1 LTEATS
7 RFLRACRREPVD
19 RTPVWFMRQAG
30 RYMAEYRA
38 IRQKHS
44 LLEICAQPELAAE
57 VSLQPIKRLDIDA
70 AIIFA
75 DILLP
80 LVPMGIDLEF
90 AAGEGPVI
98 HNPIRARTDVERL
111 RVLDPEEAVPATLQA
126 IRLVSQELP
135 DDVPLIGFAGGLF
148 TVASYMIE
156 GGSSRN
162 YIRTKQLMYGEP
174 ETWSLLMERLA
185 DMTSRYLRGQVEAGA
200 RAIQIFDS
208 WAGALSPH
216 DYRAH
221 VLPHLRRIVA
231 SVQALGVPVIVF
243 GTSTFGILDLLASS
257 GADVVGVDWRVD
269 IDQGW
274 ARVGHDRAVQGN
286 LDPVLLFAPQA
297 EIERQVRAI
306 LAHVANRDGHIFNLG
321 HGILPQTPV
330 ENVQFVAELV
340 HRISERA

>member
-1 LTEATS
+1 
-7 RFLRACRREPVD
+7 
-19 RTPVWFMRQAG
+19 MRQAG
-30 RYMAEYRA
+30 RYMAEYRTL
-38 IRQKHS
+38 REKHT

-57 VSLQPIKRLDIDA
+57 VTLQPIKRLDVDS

-90 AAGEGPVI
+90 AAGEGPII
-98 HNPIRARTDVERL
+98 HNPVRTRADIERL
-111 RVLDPEEAVPATLQA
+111 RVLDPEEAVPATLKA
-126 IRLVSQELP
+126 IRLVTHELP
-135 DDVPLIGFAGGLF
+135 GDLPLIGFAGGLF

-162 YIRTKQLMYGEP
+162 YLRTKQLMYGEP
-174 ETWSLLMERLA
+174 ETWALLMERLA

-200 RAIQIFDS
+200 RAVQIFDS
-208 WAGALSPH
+208 WAGALSPR

-221 VLPHLRRIVA
+221 VLPHTQRIVA
-231 SVQALGVPVIVF
+231 SLQALDVPVIIF
-243 GTSTFGILDLLASS
+243 GTGTSGLLDLLAST

-269 IDQGW
+269 LDRAWKRIGY
-274 ARVGHDRAVQGN
+274 DRAVQGN
-286 LDPVLLFAPQA
+286 LDPVLLFAPRA
-297 EIERQVRAI
+297 EIERQVDAI
-306 LAHVANRDGHIFNLG
+306 LEQAAGRDGHIFNLG

-340 HRISERA
+340 HQRTERG

>member
-1 LTEATS
+1 
-7 RFLRACRREPVD
+7 
-19 RTPVWFMRQAG
+19 MRQAG
-30 RYMAEYRA
+30 RYMAEYRKL
-38 IRQKHS
+38 REKHT

-57 VSLQPIKRLDIDA
+57 VTLQPIKRLDIDA

-98 HNPIRARTDVERL
+98 HNPVRTRSDVEQL

-126 IRLVSQELP
+126 IRLVTRELP
-135 DDVPLIGFAGGLF
+135 DDLPLIGFAGGLF

-162 YIRTKQLMYGEP
+162 YLRTKQLMYGEP
-174 ETWSLLMERLA
+174 ETWALLMDRLA
-185 DMTSRYLRGQVEAGA
+185 EMTSRYLRGQIEAGA
-200 RAIQIFDS
+200 RAVQIFDS
-208 WAGALSPH
+208 WAGALSPR

-221 VLPHLRRIVA
+221 VLPHTQRIVA
-231 SVQALGVPVIVF
+231 SLRALDVPIIVF
-243 GTSTFGILDLLASS
+243 GTGTSGILDLLAST

-269 IDQGW
+269 IDRAWERIGQ
-274 ARVGHDRAVQGN
+274 AHAVQGN
-286 LDPVLLFAPQA
+286 LDPVILFAPQD
-297 EIERQVRAI
+297 EIERQVDAI
-306 LAHVANRDGHIFNLG
+306 LGQVGGRDGHIFNLG

-330 ENVQFVAELV
+330 ENVQFVTELV
-340 HRISERA
+340 HQRSERG

>member
-1 LTEATS
+1 MTETTS

-44 LLEICAQPELAAE
+44 LLEICAQPELAAQ
-57 VSLQPIKRLDIDA
+57 VTLQPIERIDVDA

-90 AAGEGPVI
+90 AVGEGPVI
-98 HNPIRARTDVERL
+98 HNPIRALADVERL

-126 IRLVSQELP
+126 IRIVSQELP
-135 DDVPLIGFAGGLF
+135 EDVPLIGFAGGLF

-162 YIRTKQLMYGEP
+162 YVRTKQLMYGEP
-174 ETWSLLMERLA
+174 ETWSLLMERLT
-185 DMTSRYLRGQVEAGA
+185 DMTSRYLHGQVRAGA

-208 WAGALSPH
+208 WAGALSPR
-216 DYRAH
+216 DYRAY
-221 VLPHLRRIVA
+221 VLPHLRHIVA
-231 SVQALGVPVIVF
+231 SVQDLGVPVIVF

-274 ARVGHDRAVQGN
+274 ARIGNDHAVQGN
-286 LDPVLLFAPQA
+286 LDPVLLFAPRD

-306 LAHVANRDGHIFNLG
+306 LNQVANRDGHIFNLG
-321 HGILPQTPV
+321 HGILPHTPV

-340 HRISERA
+340 HRISERG